1 MKKYKNKQINNF
13 LLKKMIAWTNK
24 SDLNLSSL
32 SKEKIQKLDI
42 NKISGP
48 PKKIYFKESCIIIL
62 TENGD
67 VYKKGKYNFIIETNE
82 EKENEEW
89 KPIIKSREITKIKF
103 GYYHIL
109 FLSKKGKIYSL
120 GDNYYG
126 QLGINKMMNAM
137 TKNPIEVKYRDANL
151 IGKKIHAYKYNSFVI
166 DKENKL
172 FIWGKT
178 DYLMGIYKF
187 NLFIPTIFIPDYKVD
202 DIKHSEGRII
212 IHAYKEIKSKEDNT
226 NGLNDDDIYEMEAN
240 LKYKENENLNLNL
253 KDDKSSEQNND
264 KSLKKDD
271 NISEISKNLNIN
283 QEKEKEENV
292 KDDIQSFVKSIKSK
306 KEDFKEEQKNTIQI
320 KAEREKKRKKY
331 KTISQSMEEF
341 SNKIIT
347 QEPYLKKIKQYL
359 LNKEPLPFLEKE
371 NLNLMRDDLW
381 EKLNKIISDNNSIQ
395 QINLN
400 LKIPNSKRLALFA
413 ALFTVNISLFLEKI
427 DFKTFVD
434 SFNEMSK
441 KCEDLF
447 KKVQNNSFQKDKII
461 NNNIFNILNNALI
474 YKNAENYI
482 FEFSVFQYLFKNID
496 FEVLLK
502 NLEDIFNESS
512 ELQTNSF
519 LIEHIYQNIISINSL
534 FEEHLMRIKTFYTFS
549 HLKISDLQ
557 KYIFKY
563 IIETNEDIRDY
574 WLFFCYHCKEEYIL
588 RIKKRKMDD
597 IHQYFKN
604 HYKKYKNI
612 FDEYKTKFEQKYVK
626 SKINANDNNDENVFQ
641 LYDNFI
647 EEIKENV
654 KDEFYNE
661 ENKNEIMK
669 KEMIIDFSTS
679 VIQMFETKKLLL
691 MLLLKYDDDGKI

>member
-1 MKKYKNKQINNF
+1 M
-13 LLKKMIAWTNK
+13 LAWTNK
-24 SDLNLSSL
+24 SDLNLSS
-32 SKEKIQKLDI
+32 SKEKIQKLDK
-42 NKISGP
+42 NKINAR

-67 VYKKGKYNFIIETNE
+67 VFKKGKYNFIIETNE
-82 EKENEEW
+82 NQKENEEW
-89 KPIIKSREITKIKF
+89 IPIIRLREITKIKF

-109 FLSKKGKIYSL
+109 FLSKIGKIYSL

-126 QLGINKMMNAM
+126 QLGINKMMYPM
-137 TKNPIEVKYRDANL
+137 IKSPIEVKYRDVSL
-151 IGKKIHAYKYNSFVI
+151 IGKKIHAYKYNSFAI

-178 DYLMGIYKF
+178 DYLMGIYNF
-187 NLFIPTIFIPDYKVD
+187 NLFLPTIFIPDYKVD

-212 IHAYKEIKSKEDNT
+212 IHAYKELKSKENNI
-226 NGLNDDDIYEMEAN
+226 NGLNENDIYEMEIN
-240 LKYKENENLNLNL
+240 INYQENENLNYLSN
-253 KDDKSSEQNND
+253 DNKSFSQ
-264 KSLKKDD
+264 KSIKSNKKIDY
-271 NISEISKNLNIN
+271 SEINENLNID
-283 QEKEKEENV
+283 KEKNENII
-292 KDDIQSFVKSIKSK
+292 KNDIKSFGKSIKSK
-306 KEDFKEEQKNTIQI
+306 SNNNNLEGKSLIQI
-320 KAEREKKRKKY
+320 KNEREKKRKKY
-331 KTISQSMEEF
+331 KIISQSMEDF
-341 SNKIIT
+341 SNKIIL

-359 LNKEPLPFLEKE
+359 LNKETLPFLERE

-400 LKIPNSKRLALFA
+400 LKIPNSKRLALFG

-434 SFNEMSK
+434 SFIEISK
-441 KCEDLF
+441 KCEDLI
-447 KKVQNNSFQKDKII
+447 KKIQNNIVQKEKIV
-461 NNNIFNILNNALI
+461 NNNIFNVLNNALT

-482 FEFSVFQYLFKNID
+482 FLFSIFQYLFKNID
-496 FEVLLK
+496 FEFLLN

-512 ELQTNSF
+512 EIQTNSF

-534 FEEHLMRIKTFYTFS
+534 FEENLMRIKRFYTLS
-549 HLKISDLQ
+549 HLKIPELQ

-574 WLFFCYHCKEEYIL
+574 WLFLCYHCKEEYIL
-588 RIKKRKMDD
+588 RIKKKKMDD
-597 IHQYFKN
+597 LHQYFIDN
-604 HYKKYKNI
+604 YKKYKNLY
-612 FDEYKTKFEQKYVK
+612 DEYKIKFEQKYNK
-626 SKINANDNNDENVFQ
+626 SKKNENGNVDENVFE
-641 LYDNFI
+641 LYDNCI
-647 EEIKENV
+647 EEIKKNV

-661 ENKNEIMK
+661 NNKNEIMK